1 MIATENV
8 QGLGLLKAKIVAVAA
23 PHVAA
28 KIAVAKEVKA
38 KTAIAFAKSIAA
50 VRRNAF
56 LLLNRSIKIFR

>member
-50 VRRNAF
+50 VRRNSF
-56 LLLNRSIKIFR
+56 LLLNGSNKIFR